1 MKKFISVALVL
12 AMVLCLFAGC
22 NQEPAAEAGSGL
34 ADAKEYLYTI
44 YKDDPTVTTADYTL
58 VGVVAIDGVS
68 FNVSWAVDNSAIAI
82 VPGDKTV
89 TVDLPDASETEIDY
103 TLTATITD
111 AKGATET
118 VTFTRKMPA
127 IKGADVSDGD
137 KIVLFN
143 AAEASYVTGT
153 DYLYTS
159 SSGSQKHELLLTAN
173 KAEALPMTVQTNDNG
188 TVSFIAEGQYLFA
201 DGTHAMFVAEQG
213 EFTQF
218 VLEPAEGGQF
228 IRCATAE
235 YGGKPQYL
243 ELYGG
248 YMTCYGMNAE
258 KAGIYT
264 FELQEA
270 GEAAGKLTAS
280 APVEEPDP
288 VEPAEAQLPPVTE
301 IAAGTAYKFGVIQVN
316 TGNTIYVTGEVDGR
330 YLVTTTDIAAAADVY
345 AEAAEG
351 GYKFY
356 IVVDGVNSY
365 LDIYNNADGKTS
377 VQYSAEG
384 DVFTFNAEC
393 GNWFT
398 NFEGTDFYLGCY
410 NNFETISA
418 SKTSYINAE
427 NAGISQFPAGF
438 FSVAQLPPVSEV
450 VAGTAYK
457 LGMIQVNTG
466 NTVYVSGAVDG
477 RYLSTTTDKAAA
489 ADVYVEAAEGGY
501 KIYIVV
507 DGVNSYLD
515 IYNNADG
522 KVSLQY
528 SAEGDVFAY
537 NAECGNWVVNF
548 EGTDYY
554 VGTYNNFETVSAS
567 KTSYINAENAGF
579 TQFPAG
585 FFTAE

>member
-1 MKKFISVALVL
+1 MKKFISAALVL

-22 NQEPAAEAGSGL
+22 NQEPAAETGNGL

-68 FNVSWAVDNSAIAI
+68 YNVSWVVDNAAIAV
-82 VPGDKTV
+82 VPAEKNV
-89 TVDLPDASETEIDY
+89 TIDLPDTSDVEINY
-103 TLTATITD
+103 TLTATIAD
-111 AKGATET
+111 DKGATET

-127 IKGADVSDGD
+127 IKGADVSEGD
-137 KIVLFN
+137 MIVLYN
-143 AAEASYVTGT
+143 AAEASYVTGV

-159 SSGSQKHELLLTAN
+159 SSGSQKHELVLTAN
-173 KAEALPMTVQTNDNG
+173 KAEALPLAVQTNDND
-188 TVSFIAEGQYLFA
+188 TVSFVAEGQYLFA
-201 DGTHAMFVAEQG
+201 DGTHVMFSAEQS

-228 IRCATAE
+228 IRCATAQ
-235 YGGKPQYL
+235 YGGKAQYL
-243 ELYGG
+243 ELYSG

-270 GEAAGKLTAS
+270 GEAAGKLGA
-280 APVEEPDP
+280 AEVVEPDP
-288 VEPAEAQLPPVTE
+288 TEPVVTEAQLPPVNE
-301 IAAGTAYKFGVIQVN
+301 VAEGTAYKFGMIQVT
-316 TGNTIYVTGEVDGR
+316 TGNTVYVTGEVSGR
-330 YLVTTTDIAAAADVY
+330 YLSTTTDIAAAADVY
-345 AEAAEG
+345 VEAAEG

-377 VQYSAEG
+377 
-384 DVFTFNAEC
+384 
-393 GNWFT
+393 
-398 NFEGTDFYLGCY
+398 
-410 NNFETISA
+410 
-418 SKTSYINAE
+418 
-427 NAGISQFPAGF
+427 
-438 FSVAQLPPVSEV
+438 
-450 VAGTAYK
+450 
-457 LGMIQVNTG
+457 
-466 NTVYVSGAVDG
+466 
-477 RYLSTTTDKAAA
+477 
-489 ADVYVEAAEGGY
+489 
-501 KIYIVV
+501 
-507 DGVNSYLD
+507 
-515 IYNNADG
+515 
-522 KVSLQY
+522 LQY

-548 EGTDYY
+548 EGTEYY
-554 VGTYNNFETVSAS
+554 VGTYNDFETVSAS